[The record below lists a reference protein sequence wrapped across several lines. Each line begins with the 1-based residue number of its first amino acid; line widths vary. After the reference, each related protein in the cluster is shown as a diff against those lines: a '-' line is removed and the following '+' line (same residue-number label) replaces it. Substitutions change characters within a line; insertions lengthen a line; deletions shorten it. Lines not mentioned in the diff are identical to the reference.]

1 MSAIKISNVSSNAF
15 QARRINK
22 ASSGTVNELP
32 LADTPGRNEIDSLAD
47 TSCAGRNWIPILFT
61 GDTVNVFG
69 YSGAQQDSAI
79 PLATCTTKIVTESG
93 TPYILICPQRLWFGT
108 KLSRS
113 LINPNQ
119 LWVSG
124 TLVQDDPTTDGD
136 KEFGLITDN
145 LFIHFQTT
153 GATVYFDSMAPTH
166 NEVKQ
171 FMQQVIGPSKW
182 NPLTV

>member
-1 MSAIKISNVSSNAF
+1 M
-15 QARRINK
+15 
-22 ASSGTVNELP
+22 
-32 LADTPGRNEIDSLAD
+32 
-47 TSCAGRNWIPILFT
+47 FT

-93 TPYILICPQRLWFGT
+93 TPYILICPQMLWFGT

-119 LWVSG
+119 LQMLG
-124 TLVQDDPTTDGD
+124 TLVHDDPTTDRD
-136 KEFGLITDN
+136 KEFGLITKN
-145 LFIHFQTT
+145 LFIPFHTT

-166 NEVKQ
+166 EEVEQ
-171 FMQQVIGPSKW
+171 FIHQVNGPTEW
-182 NPLTV
+182 NLLTVGL